1 MSVAGS
7 KDGTKTASCVDTEPV
22 SLEPE
27 SIIFARLRYQYQTG
41 SGLSLSTPPPALLA
55 ALTHRVFSSN
65 DLSSSGPAK
74 LWLKPSPP
82 TALPEPIPWL
92 RRGNGHWYHPGWM
105 GRCIVEDMWN
115 WQGFH
120 IPNILKKFQHVPVG
134 SQACL
139 PRYSKFVGTQQDS
152 KDLAPTNKSGRS
164 PTGFSCS
171 SRDVAL
177 ELLPQDKHNW
187 QRKTGQII

>member
-1 MSVAGS
+1 
-7 KDGTKTASCVDTEPV
+7 
-22 SLEPE
+22 
-27 SIIFARLRYQYQTG
+27 
-41 SGLSLSTPPPALLA
+41 
-55 ALTHRVFSSN
+55 
-65 DLSSSGPAK
+65 
-74 LWLKPSPP
+74 
-82 TALPEPIPWL
+82 
-92 RRGNGHWYHPGWM
+92 
-105 GRCIVEDMWN
+105 MWN

-152 KDLAPTNKSGRS
+152 KDLAMTNKSGRS

-177 ELLPQDKHNW
+177 ELMPQDKHNW
-187 QRKTGQII
+187 QRKTSQIIFDFSTFKLGVIYPCMLSDPFRIHCNLALESDRALRISASS

>member
-1 MSVAGS
+1 MSRVTNSRILLCGQACSSNSTLLDQISTLSVAGS

-27 SIIFARLRYQYQTG
+27 SIIFARLRYQSQTG

-120 IPNILKKFQHVPVG
+120 NIHIHIYIYIHVYIYIHIYIYIH
-134 SQACL
+134 
-139 PRYSKFVGTQQDS
+139 RYIYIYIYIYIYMCVY
-152 KDLAPTNKSGRS
+152 A
-164 PTGFSCS
+164 
-171 SRDVAL
+171 
-177 ELLPQDKHNW
+177 
-187 QRKTGQII
+187 